1 MHASLMTCL
10 HSYSIV
16 ESPTI
21 CLHFPHNLPE
31 SPTWFD
37 RMIHT
42 MPKSSIICQHLNT
55 TESLTLCLHPSPHT
69 SPRMTCLHPPC
80 LGWIPHDMLGL
91 NIPCLHPHI
100 PHMTCLQ
107 PSHDLFASP
116 TWLACIPHMT
126 CLQPPHDLP
135 ATPTWLACI
144 PHIMPASPT
153 LGLHPPHYAYLPHNL
168 LASLHYAHISHMTC
182 LTPYCAYIPHIM
194 HVSPTSFACMPHIML
209 ASPILCL
216 HPPYDLPTC
225 PTLCLHPPYYACI
238 THMSCLHPP
247 HVLSA
252 SLNRCLHPHYM
263 PAYSNWYLHPLGN
276 AYITQN
282 MLASPINALIHQ
294 NFLAFAKLA
303 YIPQDMPAVHLHFP

>member
-1 MHASLMTCL
+1 MTCL
-10 HSYSIV
+10 HSYSII

-21 CLHFPHNLPE
+21 CLHAPHNLPE
-31 SPTWFD
+31 SPTWLA
-37 RMIHT
+37 MMLHI

-55 TESLTLCLHPSPHT
+55 TESLTLCLHPPPHT
-69 SPRMTCLHPPC
+69 SPHMTCLHPPC

-100 PHMTCLQ
+100 LHMTCLQ

-116 TWLACIPHMT
+116 TWLAC
-126 CLQPPHDLP
+126 
-135 ATPTWLACI
+135 
-144 PHIMPASPT
+144 
-153 LGLHPPHYAYLPHNL
+153 
-168 LASLHYAHISHMTC
+168 
-182 LTPYCAYIPHIM
+182 IM

-252 SLNRCLHPHYM
+252 SPNRCLHPHYM

-303 YIPQDMPAVHLHFP
+303 YISQDMPAVHLHFP